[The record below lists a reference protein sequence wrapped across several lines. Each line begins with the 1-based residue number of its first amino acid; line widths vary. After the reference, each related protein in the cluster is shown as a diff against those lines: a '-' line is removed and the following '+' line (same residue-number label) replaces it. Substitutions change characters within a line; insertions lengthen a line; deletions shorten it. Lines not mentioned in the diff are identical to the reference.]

1 MDLQH
6 ISEIERAAHSGRG
19 ELLRLGIGLLF
30 IVGVMFYAAMRGS
43 GEGGLMLVMAAMV
56 GGYMAMNI
64 GANDVANNVGPAVGS
79 KALSL
84 AGALVIAAVFE
95 AAGAL
100 IAGGEVVGTIRNGI
114 INPDLITDSDTF
126 VWIML
131 AALLAGALWLNFA
144 TAVGAPVSTTHS
156 IVGAVLG
163 AGMAAA
169 GVAAAAAEPDAAAE
183 LDELGLDALSFEMP
197 ASEAQISSD
206 DTPPAIELT
215 LDDLQADLERELAPG
230 SNAADLA
237 RDGDAAAPQEIDFEL
252 DLDALMLDDNPQSVP
267 AAAGEA
273 LLTEQAEPELPEMA
287 EPLSLDIELPV
298 LAEESAVQETL
309 AGDGLDDLQAVDA
322 ELDAAFDAFERLRST
337 CADLRR
343 QSEDAPFVLACPG
356 SLLARWFIPRLDR
369 LNRELPELR
378 LQLSASEGE
387 LDPRRPG
394 VDATLCFANPPW
406 PADLQVYELAAER
419 IGPVFSPRH
428 ARAAELAQAP
438 ASALLGEALL
448 HTVSRPQA
456 WPQWAAS
463 QGLGAAPLQLGQGFE
478 HLYYLLE
485 AAMAGLGVAIAP
497 QQLVADDLAAGR
509 LLAPWGFTATGGRLA
524 LWVPG
529 RRSDRRAEQLA
540 AWLAREL
547 RD

>member
-1 MDLQH
+1 MSRELPPLNAL
-6 ISEIERAAHSGRG
+6 RA
-19 ELLRLGIGLLF
+19 
-30 IVGVMFYAAMRGS
+30 
-43 GEGGLMLVMAAMV
+43 
-56 GGYMAMNI
+56 
-64 GANDVANNVGPAVGS
+64 
-79 KALSL
+79 
-84 AGALVIAAVFE
+84 FE
-95 AAGAL
+95 AAARL
-100 IAGGEVVGTIRNGI
+100 QSI
-114 INPDLITDSDTF
+114 SH
-126 VWIML
+126 
-131 AALLAGALWLNFA
+131 AAEELS
-144 TAVGAPVSTTHS
+144 VTH
-156 IVGAVLG
+156 GAVSRQIRALEEQLG
-163 AGMAAA
+163 LALFVKDGRGVKLTDA
-169 GVAAAAAEPDAAAE
+169 GVRLRDAA
-183 LDELGLDALSFEMP
+183 S
-197 ASEAQISSD
+197 
-206 DTPPAIELT
+206 
-215 LDDLQADLERELAPG
+215 
-230 SNAADLA
+230 
-237 RDGDAAAPQEIDFEL
+237 
-252 DLDALMLDDNPQSVP
+252 
-267 AAAGEA
+267 
-273 LLTEQAEPELPEMA
+273 
-287 EPLSLDIELPV
+287 
-298 LAEESAVQETL
+298 
-309 AGDGLDDLQAVDA
+309 
-322 ELDAAFDAFERLRST
+322 DAFERLRGA
-337 CADLRR
+337 CAELRQR
-343 QSEDAPFVLACPG
+343 QDDAPFVLGCPG

-428 ARAAELAQAP
+428 ARAVELAQAP
-438 ASALLGEALL
+438 ASALLGEVLL

-463 QGLGAAPLQLGQGFE
+463 QGLDGAPLQLGQGFE

-524 LWVPG
+524 LWVSG